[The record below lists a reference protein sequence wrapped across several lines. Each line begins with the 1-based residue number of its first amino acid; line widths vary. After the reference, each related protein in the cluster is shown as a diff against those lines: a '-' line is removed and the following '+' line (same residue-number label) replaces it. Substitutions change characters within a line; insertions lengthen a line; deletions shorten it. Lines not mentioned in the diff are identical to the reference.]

1 MMHMRSALRSSLS
14 KMTHL
19 LQGVV
24 RRFTGHRQPQDIA
37 DDASTGTYAADT
49 RLSSTVMLVLA
60 FVIGIFGGFGSIA
73 FKAIIAFFHNLFF
86 YGTFG
91 LIYDQDVHMAVSPW
105 GLLVIGVPV
114 AGSLLVTWIT
124 KTLAPEARGH
134 GVPEVLNAIY
144 YRDGKIRPV
153 VVIAKAFASA
163 ISIGTGGSVGREGP
177 IIQIGSAMGSMLGQ
191 VVRMPTRQRI
201 TLIAAGAAAGIA
213 ATFNAPIGGV
223 AFAIELL
230 LVSINARTIALVAVA
245 TVTATYI
252 GRLYDGL
259 GPSFDVP
266 KLALFEDHLLRLYAL
281 LLCIPL
287 GLISGVV
294 AAIFI
299 RSIYFAEDAFAKQFK
314 NDYVRHICGMLVVGI
329 MLYLFMRT
337 SGHYYVGGVGY
348 ATVLDVLRGTL
359 SDPLFLGLLFA
370 AKLLATAAT
379 LGSGASGGVFSPA
392 LFLGA
397 TLGATFGNFVAA
409 MFPSLGVSPAVYTI
423 AGMAAIVGGSTG
435 AVLTAITMTFE
446 QTRDY
451 SVVLPIILTV
461 SLAHVVRARLCPD
474 TIYTLKL
481 VRRGTFVPQGLEA
494 SVLHHKR
501 ARHIMSTDFRTM
513 DLSEFDVA
521 KLIHRRKEDPRYNVV
536 VRDNEVLG
544 IVEDSRLYV
553 LQEEAPEAAIDT
565 RYFPV
570 IGSTNWSTLMRGMRK
585 YNTEMAIVF
594 RRTNSRNIND
604 VLGVITPRELARHAG
619 SDAELL
625 D

>member
-1 MMHMRSALRSSLS
+1 MVKIARLLR
-14 KMTHL
+14 T
-19 LQGVV
+19 
-24 RRFTGHRQPQDIA
+24 FTKRLRPGAGEPGDTANDLHT
-37 DDASTGTYAADT
+37 DAGATDA
-49 RLSSTVMLVLA
+49 RLSSAVMLLLA
-60 FVIGIFGGFGSIA
+60 FVVGIFGGFGAIA

-86 YGTFG
+86 YGSFG
-91 LIYDQDVHMAVSPW
+91 LIYNPNVHMPVSPW
-105 GLLVIGVPV
+105 GALVIGVPV

-134 GVPEVLNAIY
+134 GVPEVMNAIY
-144 YRDGKIRPV
+144 YHDGKIRPV

-177 IIQIGSAMGSMLGQ
+177 IIQIGSAIGSVLGQ
-191 VVRMPTRQRI
+191 LIHMPTRQRI
-201 TLIAAGAAAGIA
+201 TLIAAGAAGGIA

-230 LVSINARTIALVAVA
+230 LVSINARTIVLVAVA

-252 GRLYDGL
+252 GRLYGGL
-259 GPSFDVP
+259 GPSFNVP

-287 GLISGVV
+287 GVMAGIV
-294 AAIFI
+294 ATVFI

-314 NDYVRHICGMLVVGI
+314 NDYVRHVCGMSAVGI
-329 MLYLFMRT
+329 MLYLFMRM

-359 SDPLFLGLLFA
+359 SDPWFLALLFA
-370 AKLLATAAT
+370 AKLFATAAT
-379 LGSGASGGVFSPA
+379 LGSGASGGVFSPS

-397 TLGATFGNFVAA
+397 TLGATFGNLVAV
-409 MFPSLGVSPAVYTI
+409 MFPSLDINPAVYTI
-423 AGMAAIVGGSTG
+423 ASMAALVGGSTG

-451 SVVLPIILTV
+451 SVMLPIILTV
-461 SLAHVVRARLCPD
+461 SLAHLVRVWLCPD
-474 TIYTLKL
+474 SIYTLKL
-481 VRRGTFVPQGLEA
+481 VRRGNHVPQGLQA
-494 SVLHHKR
+494 AVLHHKY
-501 ARHIMSTDFRTM
+501 ARHIMSTDFRTINLP
-513 DLSEFDVA
+513 DLDVEN
-521 KLIHRRKEDPRYNVV
+521 LIHRRKDDPRYAIV
-536 VRDNEVLG
+536 VRDDQVLG
-544 IVEDSRLYV
+544 IVDDSRLYL
-553 LQEEAPEAAIDT
+553 LQDESPETVIDT

-594 RRTNSRNIND
+594 RRTNSRDAGD

-619 SDAELL
+619 NSADLL